1 MGLRD
6 AGIPQAAA
14 HLLQGRACMMASVYL
29 AHHVAS
35 MVDQATPGP
44 LGSMLGLPR
53 IMVNGATWDIV
64 SYRYDET
71 TGRYSFCCTGA
82 GAWSNPW
89 TEPVDSSHPMLV
101 SVDQ

>member
-1 MGLRD
+1 
-6 AGIPQAAA
+6 
-14 HLLQGRACMMASVYL
+14 MASVYL

-53 IMVNGATWDIV
+53 IMADGATWDIV
-64 SYRYDET
+64 SYRYDES
-71 TGRYSFCCTGA
+71 TGTYSFSLTGA
-82 GAWSNPW
+82 GHRANPW

-101 SVDQ
+101 SVER